1 MAEYGVRGK
10 ARQDSPPERKRR
22 EMLLYLGISIAAVEL
37 FIFVGGLCYGF
48 IASWG
53 RGPAGL
59 SFPWLLWASLA
70 VIAPAVI
77 LLAVHQADVGLFR
90 AREDESGEWQQRLP
104 ERMRRLYRI
113 LKGAPVVVVLTGLIV
128 LGAALLTLDG
138 ALSAIASAASVLT
151 PYIPHLVGGAAF
163 VLGVAVAAAV
173 WLNYRTRRLYE
184 EYAFR
189 REVLEKTGVIIVDK
203 GSSPLL
209 SGAPDAGGAAALEAG
224 AAAPKA
230 LEQATLDVTPE
241 EASPRP
247 APPAGAP

>member
-1 MAEYGVRGK
+1 MAESEVRDKGRK
-10 ARQDSPPERKRR
+10 DSPLERKRR
-22 EMLLYLGISIAAVEL
+22 EMLLYVGISIAAVEL

-53 RGPAGL
+53 RGVAAL
-59 SFPWLLWASLA
+59 SFPWLLWGSLA
-70 VIAPAVI
+70 LIAPAVI

-90 AREDESGEWQQRLP
+90 TREESEDWQRRLP

-113 LKGAPVVVVLTGLIV
+113 LRGAPVVVILTGLIV

-138 ALSAIASAASVLT
+138 ALSAIASLGSTLV
-151 PYIPHLVGGAAF
+151 PYIPFFVGGVAF

-173 WLNYRTRRLYE
+173 WLNYRTRRLYA

-203 GSSPLL
+203 GSAPLL
-209 SGAPDAGGAAALEAG
+209 PSAGGLAALEAG
-224 AAAPKA
+224 APDAGIP
-230 LEQATLDVTPE
+230 ESGTLDVT
-241 EASPRP
+241 EAETKVLPKNEKSP
-247 APPAGAP
+247 

>member
-1 MAEYGVRGK
+1 MADPDVRK
-10 ARQDSPPERKRR
+10 ARQDTPLERKRR

-37 FIFVGGLCYGF
+37 CIFVGGLCYGF

-59 SFPWLLWASLA
+59 SFPWLLWGSLA

-90 AREDESGEWQQRLP
+90 ARESEDWQQRLP

-113 LKGAPVVVVLTGLIV
+113 LRGAPVVVVLTGFIV
-128 LGAALLTLDG
+128 LGVALLTLDG
-138 ALSAIASAASVLT
+138 ALSAIGSAASVLI
-151 PYIPHLVGGAAF
+151 PYIPHLIGGVAF
-163 VLGVAVAAAV
+163 VLGVAIAAAV
-173 WLNYRTRRLYE
+173 WLNYRTRRLYA
-184 EYAFR
+184 EYEFR

-203 GSSPLL
+203 GNAPLL
-209 SGAPDAGGAAALEAG
+209 PGAPAAGESAALKAG

-241 EASPRP
+241 EAFPPRT
-247 APPAGAP
+247 PPGEAS